1 MEVLSPSAFVLEPQ
15 ALGNWDGPRLTAF
28 RIRLWNLKRKLG
40 KKDER
45 IQIKDR
51 REKKSKIIH
60 ITSGWQK
67 WFLLQKTFSL
77 FIYHIYLLNMH
88 RSSLSK
94 QKLGNFR

>member
-51 REKKSKIIH
+51 REKNLK
-60 ITSGWQK
+60 
-67 WFLLQKTFSL
+67 
-77 FIYHIYLLNMH
+77 
-88 RSSLSK
+88 
-94 QKLGNFR
+94 